1 MCDKCYSE
9 GKYQKKRV
17 FPNNEINPSNIDIKN
32 PKIKSKFHEHNLIY
46 CRSSRN
52 FIGYNTWICD
62 KCDTEFNND
71 IWSFFCTYCDY
82 DLFCECAKKW
92 SKNINKK
99 ICK

>member
-17 FPNNEINPSNIDIKN
+17 FPNKEINPSNIDIKN

-46 CRSSRN
+46 CSSSRN

-62 KCDTEFNND
+62 KRDTEFNND

-82 DLFCECAKKW
+82 DLCCECAKQ
-92 SKNINKK
+92 
-99 ICK
+99 